1 MCITVYSQRRFHV
14 HYWFSVG
21 ASSSGRA
28 RSDPTHQ
35 HHSHLHV
42 HSHSAHHGGGNQY
55 PTMECESPGGS
66 QVGNTVGGT
75 RSQYQQQSWPP
86 EASQGQSSGHHG
98 NSTASSHVLMSG
110 HRHHSS
116 RPHHHHPAVSAQSPP
131 SVNAPPN
138 IVGPPQSVLL
148 SGSALPSSEQ
158 VVYGTRTGFPAP
170 GLSMDMVQPGHH
182 SHANIDPSL
191 NMQLQGYPQ
200 QYGQYTQQTW
210 SGAGFPFTLTQSSG
224 GTEPPPG
231 HARTVTERSD
241 DSPMVGVIVQQ
252 SPVVIH

>member
-1 MCITVYSQRRFHV
+1 VFLKVVRY
-14 HYWFSVG
+14 FSVG

-42 HSHSAHHGGGNQY
+42 HSHSAHHGSGNQY
-55 PTMECESPGGS
+55 PTMECESPGS
-66 QVGNTVGGT
+66 QVGNTVGGS
-75 RSQYQQQSWPP
+75 RSQYQQSWPP

-110 HRHHSS
+110 HRHPPS

-138 IVGPPQSVLL
+138 IVGPPQGVLL
-148 SGSALPSSEQ
+148 SGPVLTSSEQ
-158 VVYGTRTGFPAP
+158 VVYGSRTAFPSQ
-170 GLSMDMVQPGHH
+170 GLSMDMVQSGHH

-191 NMQLQGYPQ
+191 NMQLPGYPQ
-200 QYGQYTQQTW
+200 QYGQYSQQTW
-210 SGAGFPFTLTQSSG
+210 PGPGFPFTLTPSSG
-224 GTEPPPG
+224 GTEPPSG
-231 HARTVTERSD
+231 HTRTVTERSD